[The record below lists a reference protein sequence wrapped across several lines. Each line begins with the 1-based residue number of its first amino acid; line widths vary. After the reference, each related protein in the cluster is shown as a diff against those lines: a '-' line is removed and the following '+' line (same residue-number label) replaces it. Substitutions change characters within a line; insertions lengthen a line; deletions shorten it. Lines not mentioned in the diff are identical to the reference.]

1 MERVNRVYLVRHG
14 QVVGYERFPA
24 YGHTDVD
31 LTEVGIIQAEHVAE
45 RLRFTNIDAIYAS
58 DLKRSVMGA
67 RIIARH
73 HDVPLLVLPEL
84 REVYF
89 GDWEGLSFPEIR
101 ERFPGAVERRKAD
114 LLNFR
119 PPGEGESV
127 RQLSERIMPCF
138 QDILSRHNGNDIL
151 VVAHGAVNRVI
162 LCSALNLDLAHM
174 FNFHQD
180 YGCLNIIDYFPD
192 RTVVKLING

>member
-1 MERVNRVYLVRHG
+1 
-14 QVVGYERFPA
+14 VGYESFPA

-31 LTEVGIIQAEHVAE
+31 LTEVGILQSEHIAE
-45 RLRFTNIDAIYAS
+45 RLRFANINAIYAS

-73 HDVPLLVLPEL
+73 HDVPLYILPEL
-84 REVYF
+84 KEVFF
-89 GDWEGLSFPEIR
+89 GAWEGLTFSEIR
-101 ERFPGAVERRKAD
+101 ERFPEAVRSREAD

-127 RQLSERIMPCF
+127 RQLSERILACF
-138 QDILSRHNGNDIL
+138 QDIRSRQNGNDIL
-151 VVAHGAVNRVI
+151 VVGHGVVNRVI

-174 FNFHQD
+174 FNLHQD
-180 YGCLNIIDYFPD
+180 YGCLNIIDYFPE
-192 RTVVKLING
+192 RAVVKLING